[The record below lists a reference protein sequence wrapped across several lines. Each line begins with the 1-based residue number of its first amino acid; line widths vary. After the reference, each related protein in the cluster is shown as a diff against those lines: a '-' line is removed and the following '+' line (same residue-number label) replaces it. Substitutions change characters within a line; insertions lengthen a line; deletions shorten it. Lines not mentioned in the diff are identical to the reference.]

1 VKVLFVCGGN
11 TCRSPF
17 AAGYARTLGLDAES
31 AGLYVIRREEADADA
46 VAAAA
51 ELGVDLD
58 EHRARSISEQLVGEN
73 DIVVTMT
80 ADQLEEANRLG
91 ARRAR
96 TLLANDDVE
105 DPVGRGG
112 DEYRRVYA
120 QIAGAMP
127 SLVEE
132 LRA

>member
-31 AGLYVIRREEADADA
+31 AGLYVNEAEPFPEG
-46 VAAAA
+46 VEAASRH
-51 ELGVDLD
+51 GVDLSA
-58 EHRARSISEQLVGEN
+58 HRARSVSGELLGGH
-73 DIVVTMT
+73 DVVVTMT
-80 ADQLEEANRLG
+80 RSQLEAVGGMG
-91 ARRAR
+91 AERAR
-96 TLLANDDVE
+96 TLLDDADVA
-105 DPVGRGG
+105 DPYGRGPAAY
-112 DEYRRVYA
+112 EATYA

-127 SLVEE
+127 ALVEE